1 MPLLA
6 CLWKHFQRNKYIFAS
21 FSTSYHQ
28 VLFQKNI
35 LLSFYVKNMMVTCG
49 DALEN
54 RQSCSYFNANVEK
67 NIEKSTSLKLKIC
80 IKLQ

>member
-1 MPLLA
+1 
-6 CLWKHFQRNKYIFAS
+6 
-21 FSTSYHQ
+21 
-28 VLFQKNI
+28 
-35 LLSFYVKNMMVTCG
+35 MVTCG

-54 RQSCSYFNANVEK
+54 RQPCSYFNANVEK